1 MDDFLWIFNFT
12 EEQRELALRRFRC
25 SIESILGQKV
35 TPCISNNS
43 AYCIKDFLTEVIGRP
58 YKYRWKPYTE
68 NYSRAHAI
76 NWGVKQLV
84 ETPHFYISDVD
95 LVYQPHH
102 IDVIEKMDGRV
113 VFLNENSN
121 VEFYSSNWKD
131 YEGLPSDPINFAH
144 GNGKICTD
152 IFYKI
157 RGYDED
163 LIGYG
168 PEDDLF
174 NKRYRELAPVEYS
187 RDSRLS
193 TKHIW
198 HEPFQRLQVAKNHEI
213 YDERLKNIKHYIVA
227 NNNKESWGEI

>member
-1 MDDFLWIFNFT
+1 MNDFLWIFNFT

-25 SIESILGQKV
+25 SMESIKDQRV

-43 AYCIKDFLTEVIGRP
+43 PYCIREFLADTIGRP
-58 YKYRWKPYTE
+58 FKYAWKPYEE

-84 ETPHFYISDVD
+84 DTPFFYISDID
-95 LVYQPHH
+95 LVYQHHH
-102 IDVIEKMDGRV
+102 ISIIEDIDKRTI
-113 VFLNENSN
+113 FLNENCN
-121 VEFYSSNWKD
+121 VEFYSANWDD
-131 YEGLPSDPINFAH
+131 YKSLPCDPINFAH

-174 NKRYRELAPVEYS
+174 NKRYREVAPIEYS
-187 RDSRLS
+187 RDVHLS

-198 HEPFQRLQVAKNHEI
+198 HEPFQRLQVEENHRI
-213 YDERLKNIKHYIVA
+213 YDERLENIKEYIVA
-227 NNNKESWGEI
+227 NRDKEEWGEI